1 MSKVHIFLSRALL
14 FVSLTLSGFVYSPQT
29 LAQEK
34 YTMKLGPP
42 LPANIFSELAKKIN
56 PSVVSI
62 TVSIN
67 YRNRIPPGYYQDP
80 FSQFFDPYGSYGA
93 PEPEPPPGTPGS
105 PTDPKNFQPVGTGFI
120 IESDGL
126 ILTNYHV
133 IENAD
138 NVYVHLSNN
147 NEKTFEAKIIGGDKR
162 TDIALLKINT
172 GKKLTAVDLGVSD
185 DTQVGDWVAAF
196 GDPYGHEFSMTKGII
211 SAKGRK
217 IRDLNA
223 LPFLQTDASI
233 NPGNSGGPLVNIKG
247 EVIGMNAAIDARGP
261 GIGFAIPIDHIKS
274 LLPALKAHGKV
285 LRGFIGVQ
293 IDNISPRAQA
303 MLQIPTNQGAL
314 IMGVMDRGPADKAGI
329 KAYDVVTKF
338 NGNSISSAEEFSD
351 AVKDSPIGKTAKVE
365 LLRQGKKQTVNLL
378 IENPPDEKVVVRSQ
392 RPSRHKGDQAPFSV
406 GFKVV
411 DFSDSIAREL
421 GIGPRIPRGP
431 IVVEVQSGSPAAQN
445 GLKVGDV
452 ILDVNKKT
460 VRSAKEVLSALK
472 KGNNLLRVQNK
483 MQVSLIFL
491 DI

>member
-1 MSKVHIFLSRALL
+1 MSKVHIFLSQSLL
-14 FVSLTLSGFVYSPQT
+14 FISLTLSGFVYSPQT

-42 LPANIFSELAKKIN
+42 LPANVFSELAKKIN

-62 TVSIN
+62 SVSIN
-67 YRNRIPPGYYQDP
+67 YRNRLPPGAYPDP
-80 FSQFFDPYGSYGA
+80 IWQFFEQYGPPQ
-93 PEPEPPPGTPGS
+93 PEPAPGTPGS
-105 PTDPKNFQPVGTGFI
+105 PSDPKNFQPVGTGFI

-138 NVYVHLSNN
+138 NVYVHLANN

-162 TDIALLKINT
+162 TDIALLKIDT
-172 GKKLTAVDLGVSD
+172 GKKLTAIDLGVSD

-196 GDPYGHEFSMTKGII
+196 GNPYGHEFSMTKGII

-217 IRDLNA
+217 IRDLNT
-223 LPFLQTDASI
+223 LPFIQTDASI
-233 NPGNSGGPLVNIKG
+233 NPGNSGGPLVNIHG

-274 LLPALKAHGKV
+274 LLPELKAHGKV

-303 MLQIPTNQGAL
+303 ILQIPTNRGAL

-329 KAYDVVTKF
+329 KAYDVITKF
-338 NGNSISSAEEFSD
+338 NGNPISSAEEFSD
-351 AVKDSPIGKTAKVE
+351 AVKDYPIGKRAKVE
-365 LLRQGKKQTVNLL
+365 LIRQNKKQTVNLL
-378 IENPPDEKVVVRSQ
+378 IDSPPDEKAALRTQ
-392 RPSRHKGDQAPFSV
+392 RHPRPHKGDEAPFSV

-411 DFSDSIAREL
+411 DFSNSIAREL
-421 GIGPRIPRGP
+421 GIAPKVPHGP
-431 IVVEVQSGSPAAQN
+431 IVIEVQSGSPAAKN

-452 ILDVNKKT
+452 ILDVNKKP
-460 VRSAKEVLSALK
+460 VKNAKDVISALK

-491 DI
+491 DL